1 MLRYF
6 RVKNF
11 YSIRDEIELSLL
23 LGASHPD
30 DHLCVH
36 SVSGEKISKVVLL
49 AGHNASGKTNVLKTL
64 AFLHWFMAHSFY
76 ALQPREAIP
85 FETHFLASDQ
95 PSEFELEFELDGYI
109 WRYQLTL
116 TQERVLHE
124 SLHRK
129 EYRFVY
135 IFRRDWNAEYN
146 CYDIKLKKEFDLARS
161 EAEKVRANCSLV
173 STAAQYG
180 VGIAQ
185 KLVER
190 NIKTNLAQTG
200 KRSFNSMQQLLDAAS
215 FYQQNQQVQQQM
227 SQLLARW
234 DLGLHGVQLRAQ
246 EIVDQNNDKKT
257 LHIPYGV
264 HRHDGKDY
272 ELELWRESSGTH
284 SAFALLSLILPVLNQ
299 GGIAVIDEMESD
311 LHPHILDAV
320 LALFFSRKTNPHEA
334 QIIFSSHNHNQMG
347 QLRKEQIVLVEKDG
361 SLNTSIY
368 QLSDVEGVR
377 TDDNFYA
384 KYMAGAY
391 GGVPEI

>member
-1 MLRYF
+1 
-6 RVKNF
+6 
-11 YSIRDEIELSLL
+11 
-23 LGASHPD
+23 
-30 DHLCVH
+30 
-36 SVSGEKISKVVLL
+36 
-49 AGHNASGKTNVLKTL
+49 
-64 AFLHWFMAHSFY
+64 
-76 ALQPREAIP
+76 IP

-215 FYQQNQQVQQQM
+215 LYQQNQQVQQQM

-234 DLGLHGVQLRAQ
+234 DLGLHGVQLQIGRASC
-246 EIVDQNNDKKT
+246 
-257 LHIPYGV
+257 
-264 HRHDGKDY
+264 
-272 ELELWRESSGTH
+272 RER
-284 SAFALLSLILPVLNQ
+284 V
-299 GGIAVIDEMESD
+299 
-311 LHPHILDAV
+311 
-320 LALFFSRKTNPHEA
+320 SRWVGRA
-334 QIIFSSHNHNQMG
+334 
-347 QLRKEQIVLVEKDG
+347 R
-361 SLNTSIY
+361 
-368 QLSDVEGVR
+368 VR
-377 TDDNFYA
+377 R
-384 KYMAGAY
+384 
-391 GGVPEI
+391 